1 MARDE
6 RLERYRLNAEKCL
19 ELAQRFNDQERKRI
33 MLGMANA
40 WLKLAEQHLRNSETV
55 LVYQTLT
62 TANEPP
68 TANEPTQRLNSA
80 KPDDAM

>member
-1 MARDE
+1 M
-6 RLERYRLNAEKCL
+6 NAEKCL

-55 LVYQTLT
+55 L
-62 TANEPP
+62 A
-68 TANEPTQRLNSA
+68 AQRLKSA
-80 KPDDAM
+80 KLDDSMQC